1 MTELE
6 RLALLGDKQAQKEC
20 TEKGIVL
27 PCPKCLSKI
36 NVKETHDGVMWLEC
50 NCGLSYIFKSWEEQ
64 KNWLTIWNTRLAPPV
79 GRCVDCNWWKKL
91 GCAFDIRCKEMSRKK
106 TTIAATLNR
115 GKRNETDYCPNC
127 GARMDE
133 EEQQ

>member
-36 NVKETHDGVMWLEC
+36 NVKETHDGVMRLEC
-50 NCGLSYIFKSWEEQ
+50 NYGLSYIFKSWEEQ
-64 KNWLTIWNTRLAPPV
+64 K
-79 GRCVDCNWWKKL
+79 KL
-91 GCAFDIRCKEMSRKK
+91 VNYMEHSPRSSGWAV
-106 TTIAATLNR
+106 
-115 GKRNETDYCPNC
+115 C
-127 GARMDE
+127 GL
-133 EEQQ
+133 